1 MGASPASA
9 APSDTESGEA
19 PVAKTRSTGRGS
31 RKPVAAESGA
41 DPGAV
46 SEGSDAPAPKKR
58 APARRK
64 PVAATE
70 APAGETA
77 GE

>member
-1 MGASPASA
+1 VSE
-9 APSDTESGEA
+9 TTNKVESGEA

-31 RKPVAAESGA
+31 RKPVALASGAESVA
-41 DPGAV
+41 EVGAV
-46 SEGSDAPAPKKR
+46 AEVSDAPAPKKR

-64 PVAATE
+64 PVAAAE
-70 APAGETA
+70 APAGEKA